1 MKISDYWLNGLLAV
15 LVIVIGISVY
25 KMHQNASQFNVLD
38 LLMENGRTSR
48 IATAFM
54 VALVATTWVF
64 IKLAVDGKMT
74 EGYMLS
80 FGGMW
85 VTPIV
90 SRMFATN
97 QVSSSSSETVTT
109 TTSEQV
115 IKPAVKTKV
124 EVSRRIK

>member
-1 MKISDYWLNGLLAV
+1 MYNAYWLNGILAAV
-15 LVIVIGISVY
+15 IIVIAISVY
-25 KMHQNASQFNVLD
+25 KMHQDANSRFNVLD
-38 LLMENGRTSR
+38 LLMEGGRTSR

-74 EGYMLS
+74 EGYMLA

-97 QVSSSSSETVTT
+97 QVSSSSSETTT
-109 TTSEQV
+109 TATSVQV
-115 IKPAVKTKV
+115 IKPTIATKEKRVK
-124 EVSRRIK
+124 

>member
-1 MKISDYWLNGLLAV
+1 MSNEYWLNGLLAV

-25 KMHQNASQFNVLD
+25 KLHQDESRFNVLD

-74 EGYMLS
+74 EGYMLA

-124 EVSRRIK
+124 EVSRRVK

>member
-1 MKISDYWLNGLLAV
+1 MYNAYWLNGILAA
-15 LVIVIGISVY
+15 VIIGIAISVY
-25 KMHQNASQFNVLD
+25 KMHQDANSRFNVLD
-38 LLMENGRTSR
+38 LLMEGGRTSR

-74 EGYMLS
+74 EGYMLA

-124 EVSRRIK
+124 EISRRAK